1 MLWNI
6 YYVPNAILGTGD
18 TAMNNTQKNP
28 CLHGAYTVVGEIG
41 TKKNKKLVTLE
52 NEKCYREI

>member
-1 MLWNI
+1 MEHLLCAKRYSRHW
-6 YYVPNAILGTGD
+6 D
-18 TAMNNTQKNP
+18 TAVNNTQKNP
-28 CLHGAYTVVGEIG
+28 CLHGAYTVVGGIG